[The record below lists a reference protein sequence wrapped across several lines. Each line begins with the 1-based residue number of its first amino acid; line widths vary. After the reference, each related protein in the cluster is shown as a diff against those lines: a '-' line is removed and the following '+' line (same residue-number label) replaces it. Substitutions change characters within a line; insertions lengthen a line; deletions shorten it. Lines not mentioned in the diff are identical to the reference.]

1 MNPSGWNFQLV
12 EEVEVVLS
20 CSAFPVSTSYLPG
33 HHLGCIGL
41 EKNQY
46 AGGLVTWWISKKV
59 KAMLLIY
66 QSIEKFGGE
75 DLEYSDGESPCLL
88 THSHMSIDEHLYPLF
103 QLGCPHV
110 YWLFFGVS
118 VLFLLRSFCLS
129 EKTAFIHYVLFFFSY
144 LEVVD
149 NNENDSLIP
158 VILSL
163 WRECGVGIHGRIAE
177 RKGVLNLKNLWR
189 VQLLV

>member
-1 MNPSGWNFQLV
+1 MNPNGWNFQLV

-20 CSAFPVSTSYLPG
+20 CSAFPVSTSCLPG
-33 HHLGCIGL
+33 HHLGFIAL

-59 KAMLLIY
+59 KAVLLIY

-75 DLEYSDGESPCLL
+75 DMEYGDGESPCLL
-88 THSHMSIDEHLYPLF
+88 THSHMSIDGHLYPLF

-118 VLFLLRSFCLS
+118 VLVLLRSFCLP
-129 EKTAFIHYVLFFFSY
+129 EKIAFIHYVLFFFSY
-144 LEVVD
+144 FEVVH
-149 NNENDSLIP
+149 NNENDS
-158 VILSL
+158 
-163 WRECGVGIHGRIAE
+163 C
-177 RKGVLNLKNLWR
+177 
-189 VQLLV
+189 